1 VISLESELV
10 TRALPFKEAK
20 REATRNW
27 ALTRVERPKV
37 AREAAAELS
46 LD

>member
-1 VISLESELV
+1 LL
-10 TRALPFKEAK
+10 FKEAK
-20 REATRNW
+20 REATKNW

-37 AREAAAELS
+37 AREAAAESS